1 MCLILHDSLTP
12 KCIEKPHI
20 AIFMQHSR
28 PALVHSYLVQRQAN
42 ESNFLPSNNICID
55 ALNVHNNTA
64 KRDVLIN
71 LRSQLIMGKFVNL
84 LPDLHLNS
92 LDILRLQGL
101 NYTNWESI
109 LQQSPLKPQ
118 LHLND
123 VCNYNSNV
131 KKSKKSLT
139 VNTRP

>member
-55 ALNVHNNTA
+55 ALNVCNNTA

-101 NYTNWESI
+101 NYTNRESI
-109 LQQSPLKPQ
+109 LQHRLSHPLNP
-118 LHLND
+118 
-123 VCNYNSNV
+123 NYI
-131 KKSKKSLT
+131 LT
-139 VNTRP
+139 TCVITIPMSRRARKALL